1 MTTQQ
6 PRRLDTDDMRD
17 ALAYMRATVLGDTA
31 GRMAIAQ
38 NCDAPR
44 MLDCLAAYALGLAE
58 QAVDGGPLAWLD
70 MLTQNVDTLDRLI
83 DAAREHR
90 LDEDGD

>member
-31 GRMAIAQ
+31 GRMAIAT
-38 NCDAPR
+38 NCDPAH
-44 MLDCLAAYALGLAE
+44 MLDCLTAYALGLAE
-58 QAVDGGPLAWLD
+58 QAVEGGPLAWLD
-70 MLTQNVDTLDRLI
+70 MLTQNVGALDRLI

>member
-44 MLDCLAAYALGLAE
+44 MLDCLTASALGLAE
-58 QAVDGGPLAWLD
+58 QAVEGGPLAWLD
-70 MLTQNVDTLDRLI
+70 MLTLNVGALDRLI

>member
-1 MTTQQ
+1 VTTQQ

-17 ALAYMRATVLGDTA
+17 ALAYMRATVLGDTT

-70 MLTQNVDTLDRLI
+70 MLTLIADTCF
-83 DAAREHR
+83 R
-90 LDEDGD
+90 LDVFSFDFRIFP